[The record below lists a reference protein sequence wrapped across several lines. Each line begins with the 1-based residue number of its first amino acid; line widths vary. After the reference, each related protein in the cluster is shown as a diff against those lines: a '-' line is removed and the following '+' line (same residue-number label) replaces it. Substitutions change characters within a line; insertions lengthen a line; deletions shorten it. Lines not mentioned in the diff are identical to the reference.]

1 MDKYLVR
8 LRQQA
13 RHCNLGAAL
22 EERLRDQSME
32 YLTDMEL
39 KKKLLETRRIPLVA
53 ILGKAKASE
62 AAKKQMQC
70 MTSGASV
77 NAIGNREEKAGDQSG
92 KKHVSFVGRRD
103 ISLGIL
109 VQQKEESVQSL

>member
-1 MDKYLVR
+1 
-8 LRQQA
+8 
-13 RHCNLGAAL
+13 
-22 EERLRDQSME
+22 
-32 YLTDMEL
+32 MEL
-39 KKKLLETRRIPLVA
+39 KKKLLETRRIPL
-53 ILGKAKASE
+53 E

-70 MTSGASV
+70 MTSGASI

-109 VQQKEESVQSL
+109 VQQ